1 MLRAAGA
8 GKRLQPFPRE
18 PMRQGRQEILHL
30 GVADESSHRVVHEP
44 LDGVARVMVAE
55 LLYEPVDRLF
65 DVQPSSRAEL
75 SLWRANLAH
84 TAILPSAFV
93 SMWPE
98 SG

>member
-1 MLRAAGA
+1 MLGPTGTR
-8 GKRLQPFPRE
+8 KRLQPFPRE
-18 PMRQGRQEILHL
+18 PVRQGRQEILHL
-30 GVADESSHRVVHEP
+30 GVADESSHGVVHEP

-55 LLYEPVDRLF
+55 LLHEPVDRLL

-75 SLWRANLAH
+75 SLWRLNLAH
-84 TAILPSAFV
+84 AAILPSAFV